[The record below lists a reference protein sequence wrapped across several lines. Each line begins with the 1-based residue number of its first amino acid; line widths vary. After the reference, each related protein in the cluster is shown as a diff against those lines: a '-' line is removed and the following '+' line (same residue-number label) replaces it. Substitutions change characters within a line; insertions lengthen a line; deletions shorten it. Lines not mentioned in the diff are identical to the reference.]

1 MLQGTHIDE
10 KHEATRTHCGPP
22 SDQQGHD
29 ATQDSL
35 MASHCGATDGLLLS
49 EVTSSKKIKGNSEK
63 ATDECTQI
71 KACLKS
77 VKNRAK

>member
-49 EVTSSKKIKGNSEK
+49 EVTSSKKSKGIQRKRRMNAHK
-63 ATDECTQI
+63 
-71 KACLKS
+71 LKL
-77 VKNRAK
+77 V